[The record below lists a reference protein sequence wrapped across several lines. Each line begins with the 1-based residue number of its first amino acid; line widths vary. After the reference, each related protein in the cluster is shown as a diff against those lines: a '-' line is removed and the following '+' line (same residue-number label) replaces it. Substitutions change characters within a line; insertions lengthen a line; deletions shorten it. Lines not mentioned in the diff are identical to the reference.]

1 MQNIKAARRAAKH
14 EPRLYEQWG
23 LEEPR
28 YTSNVHELY
37 RHEVGL
43 LNRYIIPPADVIDQR
58 RRKAHKPL
66 LGNTAYELLRY
77 GWTVLDTAILLAVLA
92 FMVPFALYLVG
103 PATDACIAS
112 LGW

>member
-23 LEEPR
+23 METPR
-28 YTSNVHELY
+28 YVSNVHELY
-37 RHEVGL
+37 RHDVGL

-66 LGNTAYELLRY
+66 LGDTAYELLRY
-77 GWTVLDTAILLAVLA
+77 GWTVLDTIVLLAVLA
-92 FMVPFALYLVG
+92 FMVPFTLYLVG

>member
-1 MQNIKAARRAAKH
+1 MQNTKAARRAAKH
-14 EPRLYEQWG
+14 EPRLYGQWG

-28 YTSNVHELY
+28 YVSNIHELY

-58 RRKAHKPL
+58 RRKAGKPL

-77 GWTVLDTAILLAVLA
+77 GWTVLDTIALLAVVAFLLLLA
-92 FMVPFALYLVG
+92 HAVGIGIDGYLE
-103 PATDACIAS
+103 AM
-112 LGW
+112 GW